1 MTEKAEKMS
10 KRGYFHLVIAGGF
23 ATIGLHAVA
32 IGSYKLAA
40 FDFGLAALN
49 AFLAMRRFRQAR
61 PPRTF

>member
-1 MTEKAEKMS
+1 MPMS
-10 KRGYFHLVIAGGF
+10 KRVAGHFHLLLAGGV

-49 AFLAMRRFRQAR
+49 VLLAMRRFRQAR